1 MKAEVE
7 NKLHHKI
14 KKEDKK
20 IENSKDKDLEKS
32 GKEDIEK
39 KVEAATTV
47 DKNDSEMP
55 DNSSGDA
62 SSSENLA

>member
-1 MKAEVE
+1 MKDEIE
-7 NKLHHKI
+7 NKLHKKI

-20 IENSKDKDLEKS
+20 IEKMNEKDVEKS
-32 GKEDIEK
+32 DDIAIEK
-39 KVEAATTV
+39 KAEAATTV

-55 DNSSGDA
+55 DNSSGDE